1 MQELDGQVSWSDLG
15 LWSGKTCPERSA
27 PTKGKTSGRCSK
39 KQSES
44 RHRTLPTFHC
54 LENGRWQTPGM
65 ETDGPLPTEYS
76 THSFGES
83 PSVAVGSRLS
93 QILEDTPH
101 PKYYLSAKACAGIL
115 RRAEKRGK
123 PLPPKLKEALERQS
137 HCGCAKDA
145 RGGGKGPLIQTD
157 LSGTLGCRNDQTL
170 IDFDY
175 PSVARSL
182 TARYDG
188 SPCVDRGPNVVVAGF
203 KPHAGA
209 GAGSIGYSK
218 ELAPTI
224 DTGKPM
230 AVYDARGNGDGK
242 IACTLT
248 GDHQSRITD
257 YTAIAVATGQARA
270 EIMQDGCPTLNCHHE
285 QPIIAHTLRARGNDP
300 HRADAST
307 YPIANGIVRRLTPLE
322 CERLQ
327 GYPDGWTD
335 IGPWTDSA
343 RKLHKESSDSARYTA
358 LGNSIA
364 LPPWK
369 WVLKRLCACYER
381 DATMGSLFDGIGGFP
396 LLWERLNG
404 PGTCLWASEIEE
416 FCIAVTK
423 KRIGE

>member
-1 MQELDGQVSWSDLG
+1 M
-15 LWSGKTCPERSA
+15 
-27 PTKGKTSGRCSK
+27 
-39 KQSES
+39 
-44 RHRTLPTFHC
+44 
-54 LENGRWQTPGM
+54 
-65 ETDGPLPTEYS
+65 
-76 THSFGES
+76 
-83 PSVAVGSRLS
+83 
-93 QILEDTPH
+93 
-101 PKYYLSAKACAGIL
+101 
-115 RRAEKRGK
+115 RA
-123 PLPPKLKEALERQS
+123 
-137 HCGCAKDA
+137 
-145 RGGGKGPLIQTD
+145 GGGKGPLIQTD

-327 GYPDGWTD
+327 GYPDGWAD

>member
-1 MQELDGQVSWSDLG
+1 M
-15 LWSGKTCPERSA
+15 
-27 PTKGKTSGRCSK
+27 
-39 KQSES
+39 
-44 RHRTLPTFHC
+44 RT
-54 LENGRWQTPGM
+54 
-65 ETDGPLPTEYS
+65 
-76 THSFGES
+76 
-83 PSVAVGSRLS
+83 
-93 QILEDTPH
+93 
-101 PKYYLSAKACAGIL
+101 
-115 RRAEKRGK
+115 
-123 PLPPKLKEALERQS
+123 
-137 HCGCAKDA
+137 
-145 RGGGKGPLIQTD
+145 GGGKGPLIQTD

-248 GDHQSRITD
+248 GDHQSRVTD

-285 QPIIAHTLRARGNDP
+285 QPIIAHTLRAQGNDP

-343 RKLHKESSDSARYTA
+343 GKLHKESSDAARYKA